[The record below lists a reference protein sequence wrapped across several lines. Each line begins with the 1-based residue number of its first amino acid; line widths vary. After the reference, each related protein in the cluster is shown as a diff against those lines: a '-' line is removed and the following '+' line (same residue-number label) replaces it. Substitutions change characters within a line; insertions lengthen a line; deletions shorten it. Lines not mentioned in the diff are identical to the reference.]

1 MLLLLFQLSVA
12 SLAVACVVAD
22 IGTDMKV
29 TRTAKIT
36 TLELL
41 LMLMDIIT
49 PLMDLDKPIML
60 TITLLTEDTVLME
73 ETEHTEHT
81 VLMEVI

>member
-1 MLLLLFQLSVA
+1 
-12 SLAVACVVAD
+12 LAVACVVAD

-81 VLMEVI
+81 VLMEVM